1 MASRVS
7 LIQSR
12 SIYVG
17 TLNSVAPSDG
27 NLIVT
32 GNVGIGTTSPNSK
45 LVVRRDVTDND
56 LSQNGRVQLELA
68 GSTDSN
74 KQLLVGFE
82 TENNYGFIQTLAYGT
97 SWSTYNLALQWKGGN
112 VGIGTKSPAS
122 LLQVGASTNFS
133 ISSRTAQVIGSA
145 DSETILTVTRSGLD
159 YPQMLDF
166 GVTQSGL
173 YATISA
179 RQFTAGE
186 TKLVLQPNGGNV
198 GIGTTSPAFTS
209 GDGLEIQRSSA
220 TATLRLDSGVF
231 ATELR
236 AYTDGTFLGQLS
248 NSYLDLGTNNST
260 KVRITG
266 DGNVGIGTTSP
277 NQKLQVNGFVNANG
291 YVNSSTTFKKS
302 FNIGNITGGTTF
314 ALGRLNFESVYTH
327 HFRVTISSYYGSKT
341 FDFIGYQASLS
352 KVISGVSGAGSS
364 IYGDVVV
371 EGVLD
376 GSSQFTGVKIGIT
389 TSVTD
394 YVYTATIECLS
405 TFSSWEDYSS
415 TTTITPTSI
424 GYTNSSFAIG
434 GGNVGIG
441 TTSPATKLVVEAG
454 GFAVQ
459 GLSQWPSSGFGLE
472 LWNTTDTSYIGSF
485 NRTTSAYRN
494 MFLFSSN
501 TIFENGGSERM
512 RITSAGN
519 VGIGTTSPSY
529 KLDVFG
535 GFNAVTSGVNITY
548 DNGILYHGNYYQIT
562 SGNNYLLYARGGG
575 ALLLGSDDV
584 ERIRITSAG
593 NVGIG
598 TTSPVS
604 HAPSRRTLVVA
615 DTVNGANVEIW
626 GNNAGGKSIL
636 QSVGGDTYVGNLA
649 NGSGAGTTYIT
660 SGNGSTYTTFLANG
674 NVGIGTTTPE
684 GKLHVSGGQ
693 VVLKGGGATDQQI
706 IYNFAREY
714 VNGIYNSSGHFRLQ
728 DNSLGGTVYQWDGS
742 SFCFPNGNVGIGTT
756 SPSATLHV
764 VGTHYHYANIG
775 FGTNLVRVDQYG
787 TDSNY
792 RLDYKQIVSS
802 GLVKHSYSIVNNGIG
817 YNNNL
822 VLDRGSVGIGTD
834 SPASALHVADTG
846 ECVVTI
852 QDLDGT
858 NQFLTVGHNG
868 GSSYFLSRDNTS
880 NGNFSFYT
888 FDGTTI
894 STRMYIAP
902 AGNVGIGTT
911 SPGAKL
917 EVTDEI
923 RVSSGGSYASFTAR
937 NTGTTGGGGLLG
949 YQNGVANAFFGV
961 AGWYLGNS
969 DTGIIVGT
977 DSSSR
982 PIRFYTNTERM
993 RISGDGNVGI
1003 GTTSPSYKLH
1013 LVGGSEY
1020 IDGGLGPINSSP
1032 YTSANRLIF
1041 NNDYNDV
1048 ARGPNKITL
1057 YDGSWLGGF
1066 GIHNNTLAYYS
1077 GGIHNWYL
1085 ASDATN
1091 AVSLMTLT
1099 SGGSLGIGTTSPS
1112 EKLHVDGNVIVTYNN
1127 SFQGI
1132 NSIGNKAILAR
1143 VSPTTGIINYAEY
1156 ATATNLNGFVLGS
1169 DDARVKGDIATDSLD
1184 FITNTSSRM
1193 FINSSGNVGI
1203 GTTSPS
1209 YKLDVVGDSR
1219 ITSGSLGVGVAPN
1232 ATDGRIDASND
1243 IVAYST
1249 SDQRLKE
1256 NVTPIEN
1263 ALEKVKTLTGVEFDW
1278 KEDTA
1283 HVHGYHG
1290 HDVGIIAQD
1299 VQAVLPEAVRTN
1311 ESGYLSVRYEKMIAL
1326 LIEANKELAAR
1337 VEFLEQK
1344 LKQ

>member
-1 MASRVS
+1 MANTFNHN
-7 LIQSR
+7 
-12 SIYVG
+12 G
-17 TLNSVAPSDG
+17 
-27 NLIVT
+27 
-32 GNVGIGTTSPNSK
+32 K
-45 LVVRRDVTDND
+45 VVITD
-56 LSQNGRVQLELA
+56 
-68 GSTDSN
+68 
-74 KQLLVGFE
+74 
-82 TENNYGFIQTLAYGT
+82 
-97 SWSTYNLALQWKGGN
+97 
-112 VGIGTKSPAS
+112 
-122 LLQVGASTNFS
+122 
-133 ISSRTAQVIGSA
+133 
-145 DSETILTVTRSGLD
+145 
-159 YPQMLDF
+159 
-166 GVTQSGL
+166 
-173 YATISA
+173 
-179 RQFTAGE
+179 
-186 TKLVLQPNGGNV
+186 GGNV
-198 GIGTTSPAFTS
+198 GIGTTSPTRL
-209 GDGLEIQRSSA
+209 LEISA
-220 TATLRLDSGVF
+220 TNPQFSIKSTSATGFS
-231 ATELR
+231 ELYFGDNT
-236 AYTDGTFLGQLS
+236 ADNGWIGYAHNGDYMYF
-248 NSYLDLGTNNST
+248 GTNNSERM
-260 KVRITG
+260 RITAA
-266 DGNVGIGTTSP
+266 GNVGIGTTSP
-277 NQKLQVNGFVNANG
+277 TYKLEVVGGSVNTQIARFITADYPTHSVGLGVDAQSTYWGASIFQDDVKRFTVDSTGGILVGGNYQGSDAPANG
-291 YVNSSTTFKKS
+291 AA
-302 FNIGNITGGTTF
+302 I
-314 ALGRLNFESVYTH
+314 E
-327 HFRVTISSYYGSKT
+327 GS
-341 FDFIGYQASLS
+341 
-352 KVISGVSGAGSS
+352 
-364 IYGDVVV
+364 
-371 EGVLD
+371 
-376 GSSQFTGVKIGIT
+376 
-389 TSVTD
+389 
-394 YVYTATIECLS
+394 
-405 TFSSWEDYSS
+405 
-415 TTTITPTSI
+415 
-424 GYTNSSFAIG
+424 
-434 GGNVGIG
+434 
-441 TTSPATKLVVEAG
+441 
-454 GFAVQ
+454 
-459 GLSQWPSSGFGLE
+459 
-472 LWNTTDTSYIGSF
+472 
-485 NRTTSAYRN
+485 
-494 MFLFSSN
+494 
-501 TIFENGGSERM
+501 
-512 RITSAGN
+512 

-706 IYNFAREY
+706 VYNFAREY

-756 SPSATLHV
+756 SPGYKLEV
-764 VGTHYHYANIG
+764 NGDIG
-775 FGTNLVRVDQYG
+775 FSIGASLKWGGNTYIYG
-787 TDSNY
+787 ENNV
-792 RLDYKQIVSS
+792 QIQAVVNGNTGLFINSS
-802 GLVKHSYSIVNNGIG
+802 GN
-817 YNNNL
+817 
-822 VLDRGSVGIGTD
+822 VGIGTTA
-834 SPASALHVADTG
+834 PGAPLHVYKSDTYSAIVSRADW
-846 ECVVTI
+846 
-852 QDLDGT
+852 
-858 NQFLTVGHNG
+858 N
-868 GSSYFLSRDNTS
+868 SSVPTKLALGKQYGVLAF
-880 NGNFSFYT
+880 
-888 FDGTTI
+888 I
-894 STRMYIAP
+894 STDLVETTTDTSYIALNYKSGLTTF
-902 AGNVGIGTT
+902 AEGLRVYNNGNVGIGTT

-1156 ATATNLNGFVLGS
+1156 ATAANLNGFVLGS

>member
-1 MASRVS
+1 MANTFNHN
-7 LIQSR
+7 
-12 SIYVG
+12 G
-17 TLNSVAPSDG
+17 
-27 NLIVT
+27 
-32 GNVGIGTTSPNSK
+32 K
-45 LVVRRDVTDND
+45 VVITD
-56 LSQNGRVQLELA
+56 
-68 GSTDSN
+68 
-74 KQLLVGFE
+74 
-82 TENNYGFIQTLAYGT
+82 
-97 SWSTYNLALQWKGGN
+97 
-112 VGIGTKSPAS
+112 
-122 LLQVGASTNFS
+122 
-133 ISSRTAQVIGSA
+133 
-145 DSETILTVTRSGLD
+145 
-159 YPQMLDF
+159 
-166 GVTQSGL
+166 
-173 YATISA
+173 
-179 RQFTAGE
+179 
-186 TKLVLQPNGGNV
+186 GGNV
-198 GIGTTSPAFTS
+198 GIGTTSPTRL
-209 GDGLEIQRSSA
+209 LEISA
-220 TATLRLDSGVF
+220 TNPQFSIKSTSATGFS
-231 ATELR
+231 ELYFGDNT
-236 AYTDGTFLGQLS
+236 ADNGWIGYAHNGDYMYF
-248 NSYLDLGTNNST
+248 GTNNSERM
-260 KVRITG
+260 RITAA
-266 DGNVGIGTTSP
+266 GNVGIGTTSP
-277 NQKLQVNGFVNANG
+277 TYKLEVVGGSVNTQIARFITADYPTHSVGLGVDAQSTYWGASIFQDDVKRFTVDSTGGILVGGNYQGSDAPANG
-291 YVNSSTTFKKS
+291 AA
-302 FNIGNITGGTTF
+302 I
-314 ALGRLNFESVYTH
+314 E
-327 HFRVTISSYYGSKT
+327 GS
-341 FDFIGYQASLS
+341 
-352 KVISGVSGAGSS
+352 
-364 IYGDVVV
+364 
-371 EGVLD
+371 
-376 GSSQFTGVKIGIT
+376 
-389 TSVTD
+389 
-394 YVYTATIECLS
+394 
-405 TFSSWEDYSS
+405 
-415 TTTITPTSI
+415 
-424 GYTNSSFAIG
+424 
-434 GGNVGIG
+434 
-441 TTSPATKLVVEAG
+441 
-454 GFAVQ
+454 
-459 GLSQWPSSGFGLE
+459 
-472 LWNTTDTSYIGSF
+472 
-485 NRTTSAYRN
+485 
-494 MFLFSSN
+494 
-501 TIFENGGSERM
+501 
-512 RITSAGN
+512 

-911 SPGAKL
+911 SPASKLHISGSSTQLLVQGDNYSGIHQAYAWVTNTYFGARYDGTN
-917 EVTDEI
+917 EVYGATNRGAFKIVALHDADNDPQYLAFY
-923 RVSSGGSYASFTAR
+923 G
-937 NTGTTGGGGLLG
+937 
-949 YQNGVANAFFGV
+949 ANAGT
-961 AGWYLGNS
+961 AGNAITWN
-969 DTGIIVGT
+969 TVGFAQ
-977 DSSSR
+977 D
-982 PIRFYTNTERM
+982 E
-993 RISGDGNVGI
+993 DGNVGI
-1003 GTTSPSYKLH
+1003 GTTSPTRGITINKTNEFASLNIVKANTTNQIVYL
-1013 LVGGSEY
+1013 GTGSSGP
-1020 IDGGLGPINSSP
+1020 DDLGI
-1032 YTSANRLIF
+1032 LQ
-1041 NNDYNDV
+1041 
-1048 ARGPNKITL
+1048 L
-1057 YDGSWLGGF
+1057 
-1066 GIHNNTLAYYS
+1066 
-1077 GGIHNWYL
+1077 
-1085 ASDATN
+1085 SDAGVVKVQIYT
-1091 AVSLMTLT
+1091 
-1099 SGGSLGIGTTSPS
+1099 GGNSYFNGGNVGIGTTSPGY
-1112 EKLHVDGNVIVTYNN
+1112 KLDVVASANGTYPFIVRNAGNVEIGGIYSSNAGAGQIYLFNASTVTTVKISTIDSSYFNGGN
-1127 SFQGI
+1127 VGI
-1132 NSIGNKAILAR
+1132 GTTNPGAKLD
-1143 VSPTTGIINYAEY
+1143 VSG
-1156 ATATNLNGFVLGS
+1156 TALFG
-1169 DDARVKGDIATDSLD
+1169 
-1184 FITNTSSRM
+1184 NTSSGWYVAPSNVHIGGTGTAQLS
-1193 FINSSGNVGI
+1193 FEDVGIATAAIALKSSAMYFGHQSTNVDYVFKYGNTYNGNYATSGTAFAVISNGGNTFFNGGNVGI

-1209 YKLDVVGDSR
+1209 ARLHIGESGAPAQLWLQRTDGYNPVKLIGGTLADGNGFKITMNTTDAFAITSGGNVGIGTTSPDTPLSTARGIVINSGASNDVQIRMQNNATGSTGSDGGLLSISGSQMYLWNYEASNLIFGTNNSERMRIDSSGNIGIGTTSISYRVDISGDAR
-1219 ITSGSLGVGVAPN
+1219 ILSGSLGVGVAPN

-1278 KEDTA
+1278 KEETA

-1337 VEFLEQK
+1337 VEILEQK

>member
-1 MASRVS
+1 MANTFNHN
-7 LIQSR
+7 
-12 SIYVG
+12 G
-17 TLNSVAPSDG
+17 
-27 NLIVT
+27 
-32 GNVGIGTTSPNSK
+32 K
-45 LVVRRDVTDND
+45 VVITD
-56 LSQNGRVQLELA
+56 
-68 GSTDSN
+68 
-74 KQLLVGFE
+74 
-82 TENNYGFIQTLAYGT
+82 
-97 SWSTYNLALQWKGGN
+97 
-112 VGIGTKSPAS
+112 
-122 LLQVGASTNFS
+122 
-133 ISSRTAQVIGSA
+133 
-145 DSETILTVTRSGLD
+145 
-159 YPQMLDF
+159 
-166 GVTQSGL
+166 
-173 YATISA
+173 
-179 RQFTAGE
+179 
-186 TKLVLQPNGGNV
+186 GGNV
-198 GIGTTSPAFTS
+198 GIGTTSPTRL
-209 GDGLEIQRSSA
+209 LEISA
-220 TATLRLDSGVF
+220 TNPQFSIKSTSATGFS
-231 ATELR
+231 ELYFGDNT
-236 AYTDGTFLGQLS
+236 ADNGWIGYAHNGDYMYF
-248 NSYLDLGTNNST
+248 GTNNSERM
-260 KVRITG
+260 RITAA
-266 DGNVGIGTTSP
+266 GNVGIGTTSP
-277 NQKLQVNGFVNANG
+277 TYKLEVVGGSVNTQIARFITADYPTHSVGLGVDAQSTYWGASIFQDDVKRFTVDSTGGILVGGNYQGSDAPANG
-291 YVNSSTTFKKS
+291 AA
-302 FNIGNITGGTTF
+302 I
-314 ALGRLNFESVYTH
+314 E
-327 HFRVTISSYYGSKT
+327 GS
-341 FDFIGYQASLS
+341 
-352 KVISGVSGAGSS
+352 
-364 IYGDVVV
+364 
-371 EGVLD
+371 
-376 GSSQFTGVKIGIT
+376 
-389 TSVTD
+389 
-394 YVYTATIECLS
+394 
-405 TFSSWEDYSS
+405 
-415 TTTITPTSI
+415 
-424 GYTNSSFAIG
+424 
-434 GGNVGIG
+434 
-441 TTSPATKLVVEAG
+441 
-454 GFAVQ
+454 
-459 GLSQWPSSGFGLE
+459 
-472 LWNTTDTSYIGSF
+472 
-485 NRTTSAYRN
+485 
-494 MFLFSSN
+494 
-501 TIFENGGSERM
+501 
-512 RITSAGN
+512 

-706 IYNFAREY
+706 VYNFAREY

-756 SPSATLHV
+756 SPGYKLEV
-764 VGTHYHYANIG
+764 NGDIG
-775 FGTNLVRVDQYG
+775 FSIGASLKWGGNTYIYG
-787 TDSNY
+787 ENNV
-792 RLDYKQIVSS
+792 QIQAVVNGNTGLFINSS
-802 GLVKHSYSIVNNGIG
+802 GN
-817 YNNNL
+817 
-822 VLDRGSVGIGTD
+822 VGIGTTA
-834 SPASALHVADTG
+834 PGAPLHVYKSDTYSAIVSRADW
-846 ECVVTI
+846 
-852 QDLDGT
+852 
-858 NQFLTVGHNG
+858 N
-868 GSSYFLSRDNTS
+868 SSVPTKLALGKQYGVLAF
-880 NGNFSFYT
+880 
-888 FDGTTI
+888 I
-894 STRMYIAP
+894 STDLVETTTDTSYIALNYKSGLTTF
-902 AGNVGIGTT
+902 AEGLRVYNNGNVGIGTT

>member
-1 MASRVS
+1 MANTFNHN
-7 LIQSR
+7 
-12 SIYVG
+12 G
-17 TLNSVAPSDG
+17 
-27 NLIVT
+27 
-32 GNVGIGTTSPNSK
+32 K
-45 LVVRRDVTDND
+45 VVITD
-56 LSQNGRVQLELA
+56 
-68 GSTDSN
+68 
-74 KQLLVGFE
+74 
-82 TENNYGFIQTLAYGT
+82 
-97 SWSTYNLALQWKGGN
+97 
-112 VGIGTKSPAS
+112 
-122 LLQVGASTNFS
+122 
-133 ISSRTAQVIGSA
+133 
-145 DSETILTVTRSGLD
+145 
-159 YPQMLDF
+159 
-166 GVTQSGL
+166 
-173 YATISA
+173 
-179 RQFTAGE
+179 
-186 TKLVLQPNGGNV
+186 GGNV
-198 GIGTTSPAFTS
+198 GIGTTSPTRL
-209 GDGLEIQRSSA
+209 LEISA
-220 TATLRLDSGVF
+220 TNPQFSIKSTSATGFS
-231 ATELR
+231 ELYFGDNT
-236 AYTDGTFLGQLS
+236 ADNGWIGYAHNGDYMYF
-248 NSYLDLGTNNST
+248 GTNNSERM
-260 KVRITG
+260 RITAA
-266 DGNVGIGTTSP
+266 GNVGIGTTSP
-277 NQKLQVNGFVNANG
+277 TYKLEVVGGSVNTQIARFITADYPTHSVGLGVDAQSTYWGASIFQDDVKRFTVDSTGGILVGGNYQGSDAPANG
-291 YVNSSTTFKKS
+291 AA
-302 FNIGNITGGTTF
+302 I
-314 ALGRLNFESVYTH
+314 E
-327 HFRVTISSYYGSKT
+327 GS
-341 FDFIGYQASLS
+341 
-352 KVISGVSGAGSS
+352 
-364 IYGDVVV
+364 
-371 EGVLD
+371 
-376 GSSQFTGVKIGIT
+376 
-389 TSVTD
+389 
-394 YVYTATIECLS
+394 
-405 TFSSWEDYSS
+405 
-415 TTTITPTSI
+415 
-424 GYTNSSFAIG
+424 
-434 GGNVGIG
+434 
-441 TTSPATKLVVEAG
+441 
-454 GFAVQ
+454 
-459 GLSQWPSSGFGLE
+459 
-472 LWNTTDTSYIGSF
+472 
-485 NRTTSAYRN
+485 
-494 MFLFSSN
+494 
-501 TIFENGGSERM
+501 
-512 RITSAGN
+512 

-674 NVGIGTTTPE
+674 NVGIGTTSP
-684 GKLHVSGGQ
+684 GYKL
-693 VVLKGGGATDQQI
+693 
-706 IYNFAREY
+706 E
-714 VNGIYNSSGHFRLQ
+714 VNGDIGFSIGASLKWGGNTYIYGENNVQIQAVVNGNTGLFINSS
-728 DNSLGGTVYQWDGS
+728 
-742 SFCFPNGNVGIGTT
+742 GNVGIGTT
-756 SPSATLHV
+756 APGAPLHV
-764 VGTHYHYANIG
+764 YKSDTYSAIVSRADWNSSVPTKLALGK
-775 FGTNLVRVDQYG
+775 QYG
-787 TDSNY
+787 VLAFISTDLVETTTDTSYIALNY
-792 RLDYKQIVSS
+792 KS
-802 GLVKHSYSIVNNGIG
+802 GLTTFAEGLRV
-817 YNNNL
+817 YNN
-822 VLDRGSVGIGTD
+822 
-834 SPASALHVADTG
+834 
-846 ECVVTI
+846 
-852 QDLDGT
+852 
-858 NQFLTVGHNG
+858 
-868 GSSYFLSRDNTS
+868 
-880 NGNFSFYT
+880 
-888 FDGTTI
+888 
-894 STRMYIAP
+894 
-902 AGNVGIGTT
+902 GNVGIGTT